1 MWNKTRSNWDIG
13 TIVLMADARPE
24 VGDMELEEDVPDQ
37 SGHTPN
43 DSKSSANGF
52 TLTPQADRYG
62 FLRGNQYTD
71 PEE

>member
-1 MWNKTRSNWDIG
+1 MWSTTESIWDIG
-13 TIVLMADARPE
+13 KIVLMADARPD
-24 VGDMELEEDVPDQ
+24 VRDMELEDDRSDQ

-52 TLTPQADRYG
+52 TLPPQADRYG
-62 FLRGNQYTD
+62 FLRGDQYTD